1 MLCENRRYEKQAT
14 GIKKCGKKG
23 TCHKY
28 YIDGFLTKKGIPF
41 NEHNEIIQGW
51 TLWLMT
57 IIIIKKT
64 ITVFLGNK
72 INVIV

>member
-14 GIKKCGKKG
+14 GIKKCGKKK

-41 NEHNEIIQGW
+41 NEHNEVIQG
-51 TLWLMT
+51 
-57 IIIIKKT
+57 
-64 ITVFLGNK
+64 
-72 INVIV
+72 